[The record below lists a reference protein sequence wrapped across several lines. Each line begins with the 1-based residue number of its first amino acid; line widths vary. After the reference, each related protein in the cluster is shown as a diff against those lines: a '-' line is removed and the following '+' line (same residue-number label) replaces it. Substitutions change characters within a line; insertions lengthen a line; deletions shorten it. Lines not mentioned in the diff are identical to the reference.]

1 MKSITRIWA
10 LALALTAALCCS
22 AATRGDITGD
32 GAIDIADVNR
42 AINIMLGKAQAV
54 AAADV
59 TSDGKVDIA
68 DVNVLINVMLGKA
81 TLDDE
86 EDSPGVGIYMGIT
99 GFNDQLYVKPM
110 GLLNDMTRGEYTAFV
125 DGLPMRAGTLLYWGV
140 HQSLKELAQTPTPQD
155 LTDIVMVTFTDG
167 LDQGSLMMNS
177 EYRTSMQYLNA
188 LHSLLQGRMK
198 GIQLKSYTIGLR
210 GTDVTDTQMFAQNL
224 TQLATN
230 SDYATEIYNI
240 GDMAVKFNEVAQLT
254 RDESQSQDISI
265 RMPGTGSGTKVRF
278 TFDYSLQGSDSQ
290 RYIEG
295 TFYLGDRTLRNVK
308 YVGMTSDAGT
318 LLYGKQDGIFVT
330 FDFANTRT
338 AAGAVLPMDNVQM
351 WTHIT
356 STNRWQRNSEFTSAD
371 NTLTSIT
378 HHSILLMLNLDCS
391 SSLGTDFSIMK
402 TKVNEFIDALA
413 SIAPS
418 MTYKVGGVTFDM
430 VPVAG
435 GSFTMGATGEQGT
448 AAESDERPAHT
459 VKLSDFAIGQTEVTQ
474 ALWQAV
480 MGSNPSKFTGDLNRP
495 VDNVSWNQCQQFI
508 TKLNEMTGQHFRLP
522 TEAEWEYAARGGQ
535 KGAATRYAGGDDLQG
550 LAWYSATSSQTTHP
564 VATKAQNELGLY
576 DMSGNVWEFCQ
587 DHYGTAY
594 YSTSP
599 ATNPTGPTSG
609 SYRVKRGGG
618 WDSQQ
623 AECRVSNRE
632 YYGPGYTK
640 NINGLRLAM

>member
-10 LALALTAALCCS
+10 LALALTAALCGS

-32 GAIDIADVNR
+32 GAIDIADVNA

-59 TSDGKVDIA
+59 TGDGKVDIA

-81 TLDDE
+81 TLDEDE
-86 EDSPGVGIYMGIT
+86 DIPGVGIYLGIT
-99 GFNDQLYVKPM
+99 GFNDQLYVKPV
-110 GLLNDMTRGEYTAFV
+110 GLLNDMTRGAYTAFV
-125 DGLPMRAGTLLYWGV
+125 NGLPMRAGTLLYWGV
-140 HQSLKELAQTPTPQD
+140 HQSLKELALTPTPQD

-177 EYRTSMQYLNA
+177 DYRTSTQYLNA
-188 LHSLLQGRMK
+188 LHTLLQGRMK

-230 SDYATEIYNI
+230 ADYATEIYNI
-240 GDMAVKFNEVAQLT
+240 SDMAVKFNEVAQLT

-278 TFDYSLQGSDSQ
+278 TFDYSTQGSDSQ

-318 LLYGKQDGIFVT
+318 LLYGKQDGIFVS

-338 AAGAVLPMDNVQM
+338 AAGTVLPMDNVQM
-351 WTHIT
+351 WTYVT
-356 STNRWQRNSEFTSAD
+356 SATQWQRNSEFTTAD

-459 VKLSDFAIGQTEVTQ
+459 VTLSDFAIGQTEVTQ
-474 ALWQAV
+474 ALWQTV

-564 VATKAQNELGLY
+564 VATKAPNELGLY

-587 DHYGTAY
+587 DYYGTAY

-623 AECRVSNRE
+623 ADCRVSNRE
-632 YYGPGYTK
+632 SYGPGYAK